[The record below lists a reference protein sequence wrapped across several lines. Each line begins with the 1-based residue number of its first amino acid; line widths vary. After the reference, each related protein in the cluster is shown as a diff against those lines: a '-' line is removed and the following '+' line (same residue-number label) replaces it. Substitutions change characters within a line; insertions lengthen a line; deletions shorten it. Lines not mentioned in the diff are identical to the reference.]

1 MPLAQ
6 ADEAAMG
13 GFLGRY
19 GPMRRQERPWLA
31 LVADEAASGSPLLT
45 SVLKACSNGMW
56 AVDMKQPEVRERAYI
71 YHTNAVTQLHD
82 ALKGPHWSH
91 PNLIYA
97 TVMLNMYEVRISF
110 FRLVERRTL
119 FSDLVSRLLCL
130 MRPRALSI
138 SHISKAA
145 LAS

>member
-1 MPLAQ
+1 MVVSAQDKILGGPIPLAQ

-19 GPMRRQERPWLA
+19 GSMRRQERPWLA

-71 YHTNAVTQLHD
+71 YHTKAITQLHD
-82 ALKGPHWSH
+82 ALKGPHWSD
-91 PNLIYA
+91 PSLIYA
-97 TVMLNMYEVRISF
+97 TFVLNMFEVRTS
-110 FRLVERRTL
+110 
-119 FSDLVSRLLCL
+119 
-130 MRPRALSI
+130 ALSLLNYGTC
-138 SHISKAA
+138 SLTWPPGHNV
-145 LAS
+145 